1 VDIQDHGSTHRLSI
15 QESCLVLVLLSL
27 YNCNCKASKQASKQ
41 SKFQFHKRF
50 KPNVHMWAPHWWM
63 KLLSSSTFTT
73 EFPKFPKFPKA
84 LGGGEVGV
92 QEMNE
97 QTSDTLEVGN
107 SIIHNV
113 IETRDVGLQS
123 IRLPMTLHI
132 QPKYCIPGL
141 CQPDT
146 RPCRIKIHNLLS
158 TSWGRNELESP
169 VIKH

>member
-1 VDIQDHGSTHRLSI
+1 MTQLVDELTEFIHILQ
-15 QESCLVLVLLSL
+15 
-27 YNCNCKASKQASKQ
+27 
-41 SKFQFHKRF
+41 
-50 KPNVHMWAPHWWM
+50 
-63 KLLSSSTFTT
+63 LSSQSSQSSQRH
-73 EFPKFPKFPKA
+73 
-84 LGGGEVGV
+84 LGGGGWRGEEVGV

-113 IETRDVGLQS
+113 IETGDVGLQS

-146 RPCRIKIHNLLS
+146 RPCKIKIHHLLS
-158 TSWGRNELESP
+158 IP
-169 VIKH
+169 VGAEMNWNPLL